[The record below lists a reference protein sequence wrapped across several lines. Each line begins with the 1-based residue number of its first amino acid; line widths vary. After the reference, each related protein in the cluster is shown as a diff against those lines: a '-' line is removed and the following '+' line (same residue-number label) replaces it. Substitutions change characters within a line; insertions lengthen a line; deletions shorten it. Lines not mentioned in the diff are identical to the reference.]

1 MDFLFDVRKS
11 AEHFISALNNLVE
24 LEYLSV
30 SRSLHDT
37 APRYFHFMLRNKG
50 HKLKEFHLLSTL
62 SSEEADRTLVPGEE
76 TVLELYEIVL
86 NKLVHLEAATI
97 PLPI

>member
-1 MDFLFDVRKS
+1 
-11 AEHFISALNNLVE
+11 
-24 LEYLSV
+24 
-30 SRSLHDT
+30 
-37 APRYFHFMLRNKG
+37 MLRNKG